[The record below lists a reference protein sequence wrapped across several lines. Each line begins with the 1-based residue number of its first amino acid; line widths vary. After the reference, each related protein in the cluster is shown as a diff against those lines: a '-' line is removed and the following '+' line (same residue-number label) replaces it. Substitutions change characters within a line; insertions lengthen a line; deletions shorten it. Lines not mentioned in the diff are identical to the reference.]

1 MHENLEKVVRQWR
14 DAGNALLAKDPDDR
28 GTGSSSVRMIWKP
41 RCAPKNRGRSSEQF
55 WQPGRSCSARSS
67 WNTNTVRKLRLT
79 HWPRHGQ
86 DYQKFRPYRR
96 MIRSAKEGT
105 VTWSIRSRWFQRQAR
120 MLLYAWRILAG
131 RKVLSGGLSY
141 LIRVDRK
148 FMRDIEQIVTSVE
161 RLCPGVEVRQL
172 NVSHP
177 EQMTTEFG
185 SSNILAVRKHRE
197 CHVWLVCAAHRKRP
211 NKSSQLRRCG

>member
-96 MIRSAKEGT
+96 DDTEREGGDRDVVNT
-105 VTWSIRSRWFQRQAR
+105 VSVVSTSGSNVVVRLENISWPEGPQ
-120 MLLYAWRILAG
+120 WRIKL
-131 RKVLSGGLSY
+131 
-141 LIRVDRK
+141 
-148 FMRDIEQIVTSVE
+148 
-161 RLCPGVEVRQL
+161 P
-172 NVSHP
+172 N
-177 EQMTTEFG
+177 
-185 SSNILAVRKHRE
+185 SSR
-197 CHVWLVCAAHRKRP
+197 
-211 NKSSQLRRCG
+211 